1 MDLSNEDL
9 LNEKIKRTVKEKQ
22 EFLKTLN
29 GWLEEHRGDILEPVI
44 ENTIRIKEKELK
56 ELLQNNPIEEDDEGE
71 TFTEEE
77 IQEAMETAEELFKLR
92 KINE

>member
-92 KINE
+92 KIDE